1 MEENNV
7 DKNIETLTKMNEL
20 ATTPSKEV
28 DAAKLDSERPIK
40 DVEESLSAFTKH
52 TFDIIK
58 EEYNF
63 QKEIE
68 TEISQRLQ
76 LDTND
81 GGFTS
86 NQLIALHTNN
96 SVNLNDRISKVLGPT
111 FQLMTSKQQAEIQ
124 ANATAKAAAEKA
136 SVNINMGGS
145 TPGSNEYM
153 KSVNEK
159 ASQQTLQG
167 LTQLYNLLGGIDI
180 KQKENIAA
188 EQPKDAN

>member
-28 DAAKLDSERPIK
+28 DAAKLDNERPIK

-76 LDTND
+76 LDAND

-124 ANATAKAAAEKA
+124 ANATAKAAADKA
-136 SVNINMGGS
+136 SVNINMGG